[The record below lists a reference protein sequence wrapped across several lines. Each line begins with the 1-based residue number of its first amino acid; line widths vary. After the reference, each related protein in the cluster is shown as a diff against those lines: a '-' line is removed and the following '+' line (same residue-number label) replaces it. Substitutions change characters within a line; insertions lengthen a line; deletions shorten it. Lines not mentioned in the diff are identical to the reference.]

1 MLISA
6 KGKQGNN
13 EIDLKREDRDPNVVD
28 LTDENGEV
36 EFVVDA
42 CSNCA
47 EINIKVRLNT
57 VIQPDYGGSSSN
69 SWYTKIRTLCIVFTE
84 SHSESFRIEM
94 DLNQKKFGCYSMSY
108 LSYVSRVTLTVF
120 FYETVCGKSKD

>member
-6 KGKQGNN
+6 KGKQGNK

-57 VIQPDYGGSSSN
+57 VIQPDYGGSSCN
-69 SWYTKIRTLCIVFTE
+69 S
-84 SHSESFRIEM
+84 
-94 DLNQKKFGCYSMSY
+94 
-108 LSYVSRVTLTVF
+108 
-120 FYETVCGKSKD
+120 

>member
-42 CSNCA
+42 CSICA

-69 SWYTKIRTLCIVFTE
+69 SQYTKIRKLCIVFTE

-94 DLNQKKFGCYSMSY
+94 DLNQKKFWLLFNELPELCFQGHIDG
-108 LSYVSRVTLTVF
+108 V